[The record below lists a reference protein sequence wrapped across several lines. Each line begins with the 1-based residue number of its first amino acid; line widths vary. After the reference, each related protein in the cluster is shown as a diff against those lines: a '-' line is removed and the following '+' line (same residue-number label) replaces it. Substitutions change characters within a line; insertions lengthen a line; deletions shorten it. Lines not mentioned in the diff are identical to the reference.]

1 MSPAPNHRTAPP
13 APRQSRIRRLAASVP
28 VRAIGMLG
36 GGAAVSVS
44 AYLGA
49 PWWVFLC
56 SVLCTGIASVPAVLP
71 QESEHRRDVLREF
84 LRHRERM
91 YRLRHERPTS
101 RTTGRRTE

>member
-1 MSPAPNHRTAPP
+1 MSPAPNNRTAPP
-13 APRQSRIRRLAASVP
+13 AHGQPRTRRRAARVP
-28 VRAIGMLG
+28 VRATGMLG
-36 GGAAVSVS
+36 GGAAVGVS

-56 SVLCTGIASVPAVLP
+56 SVLCMAIASVPAVLP
-71 QESEHRRDVLREF
+71 QESEHRRDVMREF

>member
-1 MSPAPNHRTAPP
+1 MAAAGLPP
-13 APRQSRIRRLAASVP
+13 
-28 VRAIGMLG
+28 
-36 GGAAVSVS
+36 GGA

-56 SVLCTGIASVPAVLP
+56 TVLCTAIAGVPAVLS